1 MLSLYRIQS
10 CITISFHASHF
21 PLLFYFGKKK
31 IKKKNRI
38 IPTMFISLSHSSPS
52 PSSPLDG
59 P

>member
-31 IKKKNRI
+31 NKKKKQNYSHYVHFPLPFITITI
-38 IPTMFISLSHSSPS
+38 ITP
-52 PSSPLDG
+52 
-59 P
+59 